1 MDYSKRLEQSL
12 KNFETETGKL
22 PRINDLVREI
32 GELTECF
39 LKEGE
44 DFQNA
49 VKRLSELRDVVE
61 KDCAMLSTFANN
73 EETARQKLI
82 ADVHNTVTADSQQII
97 DKLAKLFATIK
108 IDLQNLST
116 GLTEFAKQEENARQK
131 LIADVHGTVTE
142 DVAQI
147 IAELSKPLAA
157 TNEELQKTCRVIDS
171 FIAMHK
177 KSQEKFLADTENI
190 LIKYNTK
197 NLETYN
203 NLLAALSSKIDL
215 AKSAVENSLATQNSL
230 ISELSRKTDR
240 HKSELESLLI
250 AKLDAQNKKLSA
262 EVETLKEKLSV
273 LSYIKNAVTAAIGLG
288 VLSCVIHFIK

>member
-12 KNFETETGKL
+12 KNFETETDKL
-22 PRINDLVREI
+22 PKINDLVREI

-61 KDCAMLSTFANN
+61 KDCVILSEFANN
-73 EETARQKLI
+73 EET
-82 ADVHNTVTADSQQII
+82 
-97 DKLAKLFATIK
+97 
-108 IDLQNLST
+108 
-116 GLTEFAKQEENARQK
+116 ARQK

-157 TNEELQKTCRVIDS
+157 TNEELQKTCREIDS
-171 FIAMHK
+171 FIAMHN

-190 LIKYNTK
+190 LIRYNTK

-215 AKSAVENSLATQNSL
+215 AKSAIENSLATQNSL
-230 ISELSRKTDR
+230 IFELSRKTDR

-250 AKLDAQNKKLSA
+250 AKLDEQNKKLSA